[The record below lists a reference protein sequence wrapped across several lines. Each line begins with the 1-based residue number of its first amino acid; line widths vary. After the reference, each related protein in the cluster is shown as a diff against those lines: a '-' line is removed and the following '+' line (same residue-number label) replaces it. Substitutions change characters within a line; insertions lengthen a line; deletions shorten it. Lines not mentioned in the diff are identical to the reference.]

1 MTSTFTD
8 KYVDVIGRLGRAV
21 TMHLAITVTVENLFA
36 ECCAVRTW
44 CEEQGSLKSASLHGQ
59 CTGFVLLDA
68 AALLGVELLEE
79 LLDEPLAGMPTG
91 RCTVVSGCSIPD
103 LSEVGVLAGGSQPR
117 RRRDFAA

>member
-1 MTSTFTD
+1 MLNAVQS
-8 KYVDVIGRLGRAV
+8 GLGVKNKALSSL
-21 TMHLAITVTVENLFA
+21 LAFMD
-36 ECCAVRTW
+36 
-44 CEEQGSLKSASLHGQ
+44 

-68 AALLGVELLEE
+68 AALLGAELLEE